1 MLFTLT
7 AAYTRRPTRA
17 RAYGYLGQTPGQIVQ
32 NLLYYYTSEGN
43 LIVDPMAG
51 GGTTVDVCKLMKR
64 RYLAYDLHP
73 SRADIKQNDIRKGYP
88 EEAKDSDLIFL
99 DPPYYNAIHRDKPFF
114 NDLNEFYGF
123 ITTLA
128 RHSFQTIKKEGH
140 VALLMLSKDNK
151 SKTALSLNCG
161 KIFLSAGFRCV
172 EAISCP
178 LTTQSADSREV
189 ERAKKNHRMLG
200 RNRDLYVFRKVST
213 PSTVATGLKILC
225 PRC

>member
-1 MLFTLT
+1 
-7 AAYTRRPTRA
+7 
-17 RAYGYLGQTPGQIVQ
+17 
-32 NLLYYYTSEGN
+32 
-43 LIVDPMAG
+43 
-51 GGTTVDVCKLMKR
+51 
-64 RYLAYDLHP
+64 
-73 SRADIKQNDIRKGYP
+73 
-88 EEAKDSDLIFL
+88 
-99 DPPYYNAIHRDKPFF
+99 
-114 NDLNEFYGF
+114 
-123 ITTLA
+123 
-128 RHSFQTIKKEGH
+128 
-140 VALLMLSKDNK
+140 MLSKDNK

-225 PRC
+225 PRCLETLELIHQDKGKHSLRRVKQEVQEKQIRSASGGSFRYKEVS